1 MEFKLTTID
10 PYNCSIEQLEEE
22 IRRLNLL
29 KEEYTGLEQS
39 IKVFLNSIY
48 GAAGSPWFEG
58 YNVNLAEA
66 VTLQGQDLA
75 KYASKAID
83 EYFMTMWHLDT
94 ELHTALGLT
103 RVNKLNEK
111 TLTIYMDTDSIHK
124 DSFVTTISGIKTIE
138 QWYNENKELAGN
150 TLLGHESVKTDDK
163 ILNWKNNKGLYYV
176 NVKRI
181 IRHKV
186 TKSKWKIKTKSG
198 KEIIVTNDHS
208 LIVFRN
214 NQQTEIKPKDILVGD
229 KVICVK

>member
-1 MEFKLTTID
+1 MEFKLTSID
-10 PYNCSIEQLEEE
+10 PQNCSIEELQDE
-22 IRRLNLL
+22 IERLKAV
-29 KEEYTGLEQS
+29 KEEYFNLEQS
-39 IKVFLNSIY
+39 IKIFINSIY

-66 VTLQGQDLA
+66 VTLQGQDVA
-75 KYASKAID
+75 KYASKCID
-83 EYFMTMWHLDT
+83 EYFMEMWHKDKQ
-94 ELHTALGLT
+94 LHEALGLT
-103 RVNKLNEK
+103 YVNKLTEK

-124 DSFVTTISGIKTIE
+124 DSYVTTISGMKTIE
-138 QWYNENKELAGN
+138 QWYNENKKLAGN

-163 ILNWKNNKGLYYV
+163 ILNWKNDKGLYYV

-208 LIVFRN
+208 IIVFRN
-214 NQQTEIKPKDILVGD
+214 NQQIEIKPKNILVGD
-229 KVICVK
+229 KIICVK